1 MRVLAA
7 ALRGHRGLR
16 ALEDLQQRLLHTL
29 AGDVAG
35 DRRVLALAGDLVDLV
50 DVDDAGLGALDVIV
64 GGLDQLEQNV
74 LDVLTDVAGL
84 GQRGGVGDRERDVE
98 HLGQRL
104 REVGLAAAGGA
115 EHQDVGLGQLDG
127 LGARVAHLLLR
138 LDALVVVVDGDG
150 QRALGGVLPDDIAL
164 EEIADLDGLGQL
176 VEFDVVGVGE
186 FLFDDLVAEVD
197 AFVADIYAGARNE
210 LFDLLLTLS
219 AERALQQVTAVS
231 NARHGGGVLLSCSQ
245 SVMSLV
251 DESPRVLVPTL
262 PAMFR
267 RGATDKAESRRWYL
281 SVFAEHIA

>member
-7 ALRGHRGLR
+7 ALRGHRRLG

-29 AGDVAG
+29 AGHVAG

-50 DVDDAGLGALDVIV
+50 DVDDAGLGALDVVV

-127 LGARVAHLLLR
+127 LGARVAHLLAG

-150 QRALGGVLPDDIAL
+150 QRPLGGVLADDVAL

-210 LFDLLLTLS
+210 LLDLLLTLS

-231 NARHGGGVLLSCSQ
+231 DARHVA
-245 SVMSLV
+245 
-251 DESPRVLVPTL
+251 EVPTSCRVVRCQ
-262 PAMFR
+262 AR
-267 RGATDKAESRRWYL
+267 RVASERRSRRYPL
-281 SVFAEHIA
+281 IPARCDR